1 MKVWSCIF
9 IFGKFSKDSKG
20 LEFSWEGGFPSQ
32 IWSWMM
38 TRESIL
44 EQALELSKEHKY
56 LILNWATG
64 VGKSRGAIEIAALDK
79 PARILLIVAE
89 IPHKENWKKEFERW
103 NPELWSKVT
112 VECYA
117 SLKNYKDTEWDIIIL
132 DEGHHAK
139 SELRMNILST
149 LKTEKV
155 VVLTATLSRDDEELL
170 NAAFN
175 GRFYKY
181 TITLRR
187 SSLTT

>member
-117 SLKNYKDTEWDIIIL
+117 SLKNYKDTEWHQKVHDQAQHDDGQAGVADHAVGVDI
-132 DEGHHAK
+132 DD
-139 SELRMNILST
+139 
-149 LKTEKV
+149 LKQKLQRLQQQGIQYLKKCHSSFSSCV
-155 VVLTATLSRDDEELL
+155 AVSSFIFRSR
-170 NAAFN
+170 
-175 GRFYKY
+175 
-181 TITLRR
+181 
-187 SSLTT
+187 